1 VVNLL
6 IYAAMSFI
14 GCGRISGLQNSGS
27 KVVLDKLRSR
37 LVHMGPSLLSVPV
50 KLTPFALKRQVLEQV
65 LTWQFRQALADGEL
79 DFLEGRWLSIEV
91 RDINLKWFTS
101 VDNDRLVVSQ
111 SAEADVSFSADASD
125 LLMIA
130 ARKQDPDTLFF
141 QRRLVI
147 EGDTELG
154 LYVKNLMD
162 AIELEQMPKA
172 LRVMLM
178 QLADFVEAGLS
189 SEPTTKHTSV
199 GEPC

>member
-1 VVNLL
+1 
-6 IYAAMSFI
+6 M
-14 GCGRISGLQNSGS
+14 
-27 KVVLDKLRSR
+27 LDKLRSR
-37 LVHMGPSLLSVPV
+37 LVQMGPTLMSVPV
-50 KLTPFALKRQVLEQV
+50 KVAPFALKRQVLEQV
-65 LTWQFRQALADGEL
+65 LSWQFRQALAEGEL
-79 DFLEGRWLSIEV
+79 DFLQGRWLSIDV
-91 RDINLKWFTS
+91 RDIGLRWFTS
-101 VDNDRLVVSQ
+101 VENDRLIVSD
-111 SAEADVSFSADASD
+111 SADADVSFSADASD

-172 LRVMLM
+172 LRIMLM
-178 QLADFVEAGLS
+178 QLADFVEAGLQN
-189 SEPTTKHTSV
+189 PPQTRHTSV

>member
-1 VVNLL
+1 
-6 IYAAMSFI
+6 M
-14 GCGRISGLQNSGS
+14 
-27 KVVLDKLRSR
+27 LDKLRSR
-37 LVHMGPSLLSVPV
+37 LVQFGPSMLSVPV
-50 KLTPFALKRQVLEQV
+50 KLAPFALKRRAGAGPE
-65 LTWQFRQALADGEL
+65 LAVPPGAAGRRAGV
-79 DFLEGRWLSIEV
+79 LEGRWLSIEV
-91 RDINLKWFTS
+91 RDIGLRWFTS
-101 VDNDRLVVSQ
+101 VENDQLIVRE
-111 SAEADVSFSADASD
+111 SADADVSFSANASD

-178 QLADFVEAGLS
+178 QMADFVEAGLKT
-189 SEPTTKHTSV
+189 PPDGKHTSV

>member
-1 VVNLL
+1 
-6 IYAAMSFI
+6 M
-14 GCGRISGLQNSGS
+14 
-27 KVVLDKLRSR
+27 LDKLRSR
-37 LVHMGPSLLSVPV
+37 LVHFGPSLMSVPV

-65 LTWQFRQALADGEL
+65 LSWQFSQALADGEL
-79 DFLEGRWLSIEV
+79 EFLDGRWLSIHV
-91 RDINLKWFTS
+91 RDIGLKWYTS
-101 VDNDRLVVSQ
+101 VENDKLIVSQ
-111 SAEADVSFSADASD
+111 NADADVSFSADASD

-172 LRVMLM
+172 LCVMLM
-178 QLADFVEAGLS
+178 QLADFVEAGMKTPP
-189 SEPTTKHTSV
+189 ETKQTSV

>member
-1 VVNLL
+1 
-6 IYAAMSFI
+6 M
-14 GCGRISGLQNSGS
+14 
-27 KVVLDKLRSR
+27 LDKLRSR
-37 LVHMGPSLLSVPV
+37 LVHLGPSLMSVPV

-65 LTWQFRQALADGEL
+65 LSWQFSQALADGEL
-79 DFLEGRWLSIEV
+79 EFLDGRWLSIHV
-91 RDINLKWFTS
+91 RDIGLKWYTS
-101 VDNDRLVVSQ
+101 VENDKLIVSQ
-111 SAEADVSFSADASD
+111 NADADVSFSADASD

-162 AIELEQMPKA
+162 AIELDQMPKA

-178 QLADFVEAGLS
+178 QLADFVEAGMKTPP
-189 SEPTTKHTSV
+189 ETKQTSV

>member
-1 VVNLL
+1 
-6 IYAAMSFI
+6 M
-14 GCGRISGLQNSGS
+14 
-27 KVVLDKLRSR
+27 LDKLRSR
-37 LVHMGPSLLSVPV
+37 LVHVAPTLMSVPV
-50 KLTPFALKRQVLEQV
+50 KFTPFALKRQVLQQV
-65 LTWQFRQALADGEL
+65 LSWQFRQALDDGEL
-79 DFLEGRWLSIEV
+79 DFLDGRWLSIEV
-91 RDINLKWFTS
+91 RDIGLTWFTS
-101 VDNDRLVVSQ
+101 VENGRLIVSDNAQ
-111 SAEADVSFSADASD
+111 ADVSFSADASD

-178 QLADFVEAGLS
+178 QLADFVEAGLKS
-189 SEPTTKHTSV
+189 PSETKHTSV

>member
-1 VVNLL
+1 
-6 IYAAMSFI
+6 M
-14 GCGRISGLQNSGS
+14 
-27 KVVLDKLRSR
+27 LDKLRSR
-37 LVHMGPSLLSVPV
+37 LVQFGPSMLSVPV

-65 LTWQFRQALADGEL
+65 LSWQFRQALQEGEL
-79 DFLEGRWLSIEV
+79 EFLDGRWLSIEV
-91 RDINLKWFTS
+91 RDIGLRWFTS
-101 VDNDRLVVSQ
+101 VENDQLIVRE
-111 SAEADVSFSADASD
+111 SAQADVSFSANASD

-172 LRVMLM
+172 LRVVLLQM
-178 QLADFVEAGLS
+178 ADFVEAGLKAPPES
-189 SEPTTKHTSV
+189 KHTSV